1 MKSQYPLY
9 EGDGIIHA
17 PAESSAAAF
26 EGEAGSLSNIAG
38 SSPCSGSDA
47 SLFEIEK
54 AAREHRSRTLAA
66 LISRFLDWIEA
77 GIQRAKYRDLEA
89 YLAKSADLADLEP
102 RMRRIEGERRN
113 MLPVG

>member
-1 MKSQYPLY
+1 MKSAYPLY
-9 EGDGIIHA
+9 DGDGIIHA

-26 EGEAGSLSNIAG
+26 EGEAGFLSNAAG
-38 SSPCSGSDA
+38 SSAFSGSDV
-47 SLFEIEK
+47 SVFEIEK
-54 AAREHRSRTLAA
+54 AAREYRARTVAA
-66 LISRFLDWIEA
+66 LVSRFLDWIEA

-89 YLAKSADLADLEP
+89 YLAKSTDLADLEH